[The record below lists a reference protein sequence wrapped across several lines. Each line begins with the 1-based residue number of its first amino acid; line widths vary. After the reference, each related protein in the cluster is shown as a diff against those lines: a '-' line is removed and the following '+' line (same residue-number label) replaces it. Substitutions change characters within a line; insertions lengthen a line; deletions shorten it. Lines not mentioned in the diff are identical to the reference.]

1 MNSMR
6 AAVLWVYLLR
16 GAALHDSPVDTLVA
30 ASRGTARV
38 AEKVCFTRRG
48 ASSALC
54 LPLLPAGN
62 SNLCGGRTCYVMDRA
77 VLSDAASVGAVG
89 REGVVSHGIATPFP
103 AEGMLGWESPHLPGA
118 RWLDMV
124 QHGTLRFWVCI
135 RGHAAGEIVEVKA
148 ARDECEEKRPVAGY
162 PNKAACGCGL
172 TSRPARPKR
181 GADGGPAPTAPPPP
195 WALRVAVSAAGG
207 LATMSVVYDG
217 IGVTQIFQDVED
229 AYAERPRRAHFDD
242 VLAVAWTT
250 LQLVLSAPSTAPLLT
265 DSCL

>member
-1 MNSMR
+1 MRVGAGGRRASGWPRAATTVAGHRRQRSSCAEPTMNSMR

-103 AEGMLGWESPHLPGA
+103 AEGMLGWESPHLP
-118 RWLDMV
+118 
-124 QHGTLRFWVCI
+124 WVYF
-135 RGHAAGEIVEVKA
+135 
-148 ARDECEEKRPVAGY
+148 VAGRIRTL
-162 PNKAACGCGL
+162 PRLPSGCVPLAAWQECVRWVGSSPTPTDCSSTVHDGC
-172 TSRPARPKR
+172 TAR
-181 GADGGPAPTAPPPP
+181 
-195 WALRVAVSAAGG
+195 
-207 LATMSVVYDG
+207 
-217 IGVTQIFQDVED
+217 
-229 AYAERPRRAHFDD
+229 
-242 VLAVAWTT
+242 
-250 LQLVLSAPSTAPLLT
+250 
-265 DSCL
+265 

>member
-38 AEKVCFTRRG
+38 AEKVCFTSG
-48 ASSALC
+48 EAALC
-54 LPLLPAGN
+54 LPLLPMAN
-62 SNLCGGRTCYVMDRA
+62 NRDLCGGRACWVMGRA
-77 VLSDAASVGAVG
+77 VFSDAASVGRTSA
-89 REGVVSHGIATPFP
+89 RWHGIATPFP

-124 QHGTLRFWVCI
+124 QHGTLWFWVCI
-135 RGHAAGEIVEVKA
+135 RGHAAGEILEVKA

-181 GADGGPAPTAPPPP
+181 SADGGPAPTAPPPP